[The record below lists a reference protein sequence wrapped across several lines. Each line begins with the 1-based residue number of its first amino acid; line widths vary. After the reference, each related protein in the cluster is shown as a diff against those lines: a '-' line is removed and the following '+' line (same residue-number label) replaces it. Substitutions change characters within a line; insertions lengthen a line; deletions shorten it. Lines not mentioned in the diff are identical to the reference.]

1 VCLCA
6 VGALL
11 SFSAAA
17 PGADDQ
23 AQIAVFGATG
33 DCSGFILETL
43 TGVVTGCR
51 PVPPANQ
58 GGVWSA
64 AANGSM
70 VGNGQN
76 GPGSAAPVTLV
87 RPDGQVVVLDSNPN
101 DFNPSISPDG
111 SKVVFARLVPEND
124 QGGVWPSNLFVVN
137 ADGSGLMQVASGGG
151 SQLDEPTFSPDGS
164 TIAYKCQPTWGTGT
178 LIFGAACGP
187 LPDGSTRAYAT
198 LLMNA
203 DGSDKR
209 VILLDQG
216 TQGLSWSADGKWIAT
231 ESVAPCTCSDG
242 SPTNTE
248 VFRYHTDGSDLFNG
262 GDPSQYLNPDPDRQ
276 VTHETEKWGDALL
289 PQFIGGSSS
298 QLVYYRAVD
307 DSGADAGYAYMIN
320 IDGTNRHELSLSPE
334 GAAQYGPIIPAATG
348 GGPPP
353 FVNVM
358 RVPVP
363 SVHSLS
369 YRSAKQRLQAAH
381 LRVGKIHHS
390 YSSRTP
396 RNHVLRQYPQGGGY
410 AHRTTRQGPRVTLTL
425 SRGPRK

>member
-1 VCLCA
+1 
-6 VGALL
+6 
-11 SFSAAA
+11 
-17 PGADDQ
+17 
-23 AQIAVFGATG
+23 
-33 DCSGFILETL
+33 
-43 TGVVTGCR
+43 
-51 PVPPANQ
+51 
-58 GGVWSA
+58 
-64 AANGSM
+64 M

-87 RPDGQVVVLDSNPN
+87 RPDGQVVVLDSNPY

-111 SKVVFARLVPEND
+111 STVVFARLVPQNI
-124 QGGVWPSNLFVVN
+124 QGVVWPSNLFVVN
-137 ADGSGLMQVASGGG
+137 ADGSGLKRVASGGG
-151 SQLDEPTFSPDGS
+151 SQLSEPAFSPDGS
-164 TIAYKCQPTWGTGT
+164 TIAYKCQPANA
-178 LIFGAACGP
+178 FGAACGP

-216 TQGLSWSADGKWIAT
+216 TQSLSWSADGKWIAT

-248 VFRYHTDGSDLFNG
+248 VFVYHTDGSDLFNG
-262 GDPSQYLNPDPDRQ
+262 GDPSQGLNPNPSRQ

-289 PQFIGGSSS
+289 PQFIGGSSR

-307 DSGADAGYAYMIN
+307 DSGADAGYEYTIN
-320 IDGTNRHELSLSPE
+320 IDGTNRQELSLSPD
-334 GAAQYGPIIPAATG
+334 GAQYGLIIPAATG
-348 GGPPP
+348 AGPPP

-369 YRSAKQRLQAAH
+369 YRAAKQRLQDAH

-396 RNHVLRQYPQGGGY
+396 KNHVLGQYPHGGGY
-410 AHRTTRQGPRVTLTL
+410 AHRTSRRGPRVTLTL